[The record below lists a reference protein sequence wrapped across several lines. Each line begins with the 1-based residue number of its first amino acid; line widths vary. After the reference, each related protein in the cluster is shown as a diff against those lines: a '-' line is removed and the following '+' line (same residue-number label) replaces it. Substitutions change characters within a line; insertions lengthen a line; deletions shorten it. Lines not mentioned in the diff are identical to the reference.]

1 MDPNTSS
8 PEPTGSRDD
17 LAALTTDLNALATQ
31 DRRRLP
37 QAVRAQRVQLW
48 RRLADRLEDHWLK

>member
-8 PEPTGSRDD
+8 PEPTGSQDD
-17 LAALTTDLNALATQ
+17 LAALTALLDALAAQ

-37 QAVRAQRVQLW
+37 QAVRAQRVQVLW
-48 RRLADRLEDHWLK
+48 RLADRLEATAE